1 MGNPQPDHLSMPPRG
16 GPTFVPTYLANP
28 YNVRLDT
35 NPDGTT
41 NMAAAAYVRNS
52 WNVIPPSIQEPI
64 YEALDKAYGKGN
76 YTSAQVSALWKA
88 STDDSANAVAMYS
101 GRQDINKI
109 PSPLDMALQR
119 IPQLAQ
125 NGLLPDGKLA
135 KGAGGAGGI
144 STSFQKSIRLT
155 DPGSARKLVDTALGQ
170 YLGRAATSEEQR
182 TFMKALNAQE
192 KAAPMMTQSTTSMSG
207 RSSSTSSVTTG
218 GFDPN
223 VFAEEYAQGQE
234 GAGEFQA
241 ATSLLDTFI
250 KSIGAKV

>member
-1 MGNPQPDHLSMPPRG
+1 MVAPPPGMPPRG
-16 GPTFVPTYLANP
+16 GPTFVANYLDNP

-41 NMAAAAYVRNS
+41 NMASASMVRDA
-52 WNVIPPSIQEPI
+52 WNVIPASIKDPI
-64 YEALDKAYGKGN
+64 YAALDKYYGKGN
-76 YTSAQVSALWKA
+76 YASAQVAELWKA
-88 STDDSANAVAMYS
+88 STDDSSYAVAMNS
-101 GRQDINKI
+101 GRQSIDSI
-109 PSPLDMALQR
+109 PSPLDVALLR

-135 KGAGGAGGI
+135 KGVGGSGGV

-170 YLGRAATSEEQR
+170 YLGRAATSEEQQ
-182 TFMKALNAQE
+182 TFLKALNAQE
-192 KAAPMMTQSTTSMSG
+192 KAAPMMTQSTTSTSG
-207 RSSSTSSVTTG
+207 RSSSTSTVTTG